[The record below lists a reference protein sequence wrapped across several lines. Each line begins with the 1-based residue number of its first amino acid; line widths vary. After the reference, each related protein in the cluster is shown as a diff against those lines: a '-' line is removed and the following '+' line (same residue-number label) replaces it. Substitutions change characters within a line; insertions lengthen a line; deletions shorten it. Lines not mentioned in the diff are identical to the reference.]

1 MDDVK
6 YYTCKGHVRDYCGHK
21 HRTLSGAVSCHQR
34 DRRYCAQSG
43 GYSDRGIYA
52 VSPEGDEVEMIFV
65 DDHWISWDEYEQA
78 MAREYG

>member
-1 MDDVK
+1 
-6 YYTCKGHVRDYCGHK
+6 
-21 HRTLSGAVSCHQR
+21 
-34 DRRYCAQSG
+34 
-43 GYSDRGIYA
+43 